1 MGRRECEEGFIILRR
16 LQNTTLLFRQ
26 TLKLSNNGFL
36 FNRAFSRD
44 FALSAIA
51 LGIYISMKIF
61 NIPDI
66 TTDGSY
72 TLGGVVT
79 AKMLVL
85 HQPVFVVMPVVIL
98 AGAMAGTLTGLIHT
112 KLKINAL
119 LAGILVMKRSLGA
132 INLTIMGR
140 SNIPLGSYPSI
151 FTLINI
157 SDNANHNTFWILI
170 LFVAVI
176 TLLIGYLLKTDFGIA
191 MRATGNS
198 ESMIRALGVNTDRMK
213 ITGLAL
219 ANALTALAS
228 GGFPWRIQN
237 QSFADISMGIG
248 IVITG
253 LGSVIIAET
262 FINWFGITSVW
273 LSLVLVL
280 AGAIIFQMVL
290 AFTLSIGV
298 DATLLK
304 LVTAVFV
311 LLIVSLPRLSFKSS
325 S

>member
-1 MGRRECEEGFIILRR
+1 MDFYLTAL
-16 LQNTTLLFRQ
+16 LQGLCF
-26 TLKLSNNGFL
+26 
-36 FNRAFSRD
+36 
-44 FALSAIA
+44 SAIA

-79 AKMLVL
+79 AKLLML
-85 HQPVFVVMPVVIL
+85 HQPVFVVLLIVTA
-98 AGAMAGTLTGLIHT
+98 AGAIAGALTGFIHT

-119 LAGILVMKRSLGA
+119 LAGILVMTALYSVNLSL
-132 INLTIMGR
+132 MGR
-140 SNIPLGSYPSI
+140 SNIPLINVSSI
-151 FTLINI
+151 FSLINI
-157 SDNANHNTFWILI
+157 SADPNHNTFFIL
-170 LFVAVI
+170 LVFVVLI
-176 TLLIGYLLKTDFGIA
+176 TLMIGYLLKTDFGIA

-213 ITGLAL
+213 IIGLAL
-219 ANALTALAS
+219 ANALTAIS
-228 GGFPWRIQN
+228 GFLMTQF
-237 QSFADISMGIG
+237 QSFADINMGIG
-248 IVITG
+248 IVIMG

-262 FINWFGITSVW
+262 LINWLRITSVW
-273 LSLVLVL
+273 LSLMLVLFGVIIFELVL
-280 AGAIIFQMVL
+280 AV
-290 AFTLSIGV
+290 TLSIGV